1 MPSPAPS
8 PEPRAPHRTLSVR
21 HLGVVPY
28 AEALALQRA
37 LVEERKAG
45 AIPDTLL
52 LVQHPHVL
60 TLGVKGDGGRGH
72 ILAPPERLAA
82 LGVEVSET
90 GRGGDVTYHGPGQL
104 VAYPIIDLD
113 PDRRDVH
120 RYVRDLEEVMIR
132 VCGSYGVAA
141 GRISGKSGAWVRV
154 PSTSAAPA
162 ASARPAGPVP
172 ASATPAGPGPAPA
185 APASAEPSGP
195 RPPEKIGALGV
206 RISRWITSHGIALNV
221 WTDLEFFQLIVPCG
235 IAEYGVT
242 SLEREIGVRIP
253 MHEIEA
259 RFVQHFG
266 DVFDRRPAS
275 IDASPS

>member
-1 MPSPAPS
+1 MPQRELA
-8 PEPRAPHRTLSVR
+8 VR
-21 HLGVVPY
+21 HLGTVAY
-28 AEALALQRA
+28 DEALALQRA
-37 LVEERKAG
+37 LVEQRKRG
-45 AIPDTLL
+45 EIPDTLL
-52 LVQHPHVL
+52 LLQHPHVL

-72 ILAPPERLAA
+72 ILASAERLDA
-82 LGVEVSET
+82 LGVAVSET

-132 VCGSYGVAA
+132 VVASFGVTA
-141 GRISGKSGAWVRV
+141 GRISGKTGTWVRV
-154 PSTSAAPA
+154 PPDGERAE
-162 ASARPAGPVP
+162 
-172 ASATPAGPGPAPA
+172 TPAGGPGQA
-185 APASAEPSGP
+185 

-221 WTDLEFFQLIVPCG
+221 WTDLEYFQLIVPCG

-242 SLEREIGVRIP
+242 SLEREIGVQIP
-253 MHEIEA
+253 MDQVEA
-259 RFVQHFG
+259 RFVQSFG

>member
-1 MPSPAPS
+1 MPSPLPGPESPAP
-8 PEPRAPHRTLSVR
+8 RRQLDVR
-21 HLGVVPY
+21 RLGVVPY

-82 LGVEVSET
+82 MGVEVSET

-132 VCGSYGVAA
+132 VCGDYGVAA
-141 GRISGKSGAWVRV
+141 GRIAGKSGAWVRV
-154 PSTSAAPA
+154 
-162 ASARPAGPVP
+162 
-172 ASATPAGPGPAPA
+172 
-185 APASAEPSGP
+185 PSGP

-221 WTDLEFFQLIVPCG
+221 WTDLEYFQLIVPCG

-242 SLEREIGVRIP
+242 SLEREIGVQIP
-253 MHEIEA
+253 MAEIEA

>member
-1 MPSPAPS
+1 MRELA
-8 PEPRAPHRTLSVR
+8 VR
-21 HLGVVPY
+21 RLGVMAY
-28 AEALALQRA
+28 GEALALQRA
-37 LVEERKAG
+37 LVEQRKQG
-45 AIPDTLL
+45 EIPDTLL
-52 LVQHPHVL
+52 LLQHPHVL

-82 LGVEVSET
+82 LGVEVAET

-132 VCGSYGVAA
+132 LCASYGVAA
-141 GRISGKSGAWVRV
+141 GRIQGKTGTWVRV
-154 PSTSAAPA
+154 PDD
-162 ASARPAGPVP
+162 RPSEGPEQ
-172 ASATPAGPGPAPA
+172 PAP
-185 APASAEPSGP
+185 P

-206 RISRWITSHGIALNV
+206 RISRWIASHGVAFNV
-221 WTDLEFFQLIVPCG
+221 WTDLEYFLLIVPCG

-253 MHEIEA
+253 IDEIEA

-266 DVFDRRPAS
+266 DVFDRRPVS